1 MERTR
6 ILVPLDGSDFSRK
19 ALAKVASLFA
29 PDKCEVTL
37 VRVGELPP
45 YASTPHPSVHI
56 TDGWTQMMTDF
67 RSHQDRERAEHPVV
81 VSQVWDN
88 VRTELLD
95 SLTDDVADLR
105 DAGFSVRALARFGD
119 PVEEIVALTE
129 TGLVDLIVMATHGRT
144 GLQRVV
150 MGSVA
155 KGVLQRVSVD
165 VMMVQIG
172 RRARVKQAVPTRAEQ
187 PV

>member
-29 PDKCEVTL
+29 PDRCEVTL
-37 VRVGELPP
+37 VRVGDLPP
-45 YASTPHPSVHI
+45 YASKPQPPAHV

-67 RSHQDRERAEHPVV
+67 RSHQERERAEHPVV

-95 SLTDDVADLR
+95 SLSEDVTHLR
-105 DAGFSVRALARFGD
+105 DAGFTVRALARFGD

-129 TGLVDLIVMATHGRT
+129 TGHVDLIVMATHGRT

-155 KGVLQRVSVD
+155 KGVLERVSID
-165 VMMVQIG
+165 VMMLQIG
-172 RRARVKQAVPTRAEQ
+172 RRARTRQAVPTRTEQ
-187 PV
+187 PA

>member
-19 ALAKVASLFA
+19 ALARVTSLFA
-29 PDKCEVTL
+29 ADKCDVTL
-37 VRVGELPP
+37 VRVGALPA
-45 YASTPHPSVHI
+45 YAASPKPTKYV
-56 TDGWTQMMTDF
+56 TDGWTRMMTDF
-67 RSHQDRERAEHPVV
+67 RTHQERERSEHPVV

-95 SLTDDVADLR
+95 SLAEDLADLR
-105 DAGFSVRALARFGD
+105 DAGFTARALARFGD

-129 TGLVDLIVMATHGRT
+129 TGHVDLVVMASHGRT

-155 KGVLQRVSVD
+155 KGVLERVSID
-165 VMMVQIG
+165 VMMIQVG
-172 RRARVKQAVPTRAEQ
+172 HRARVERDATTRAAQ

>member
-6 ILVPLDGSDFSRK
+6 ILVPLDGSEFSRM
-19 ALAKVASLFA
+19 ALAKVAALFDPA
-29 PDKCEVTL
+29 KCDVIL
-37 VRVGELPP
+37 VRVGALPS
-45 YASTPHPSVHI
+45 YAATPKPPAYVA
-56 TDGWTQMMTDF
+56 DGWTRMMTDF
-67 RSHQDRERAEHPVV
+67 RTHQERERAEHPVV

-95 SLTDDVADLR
+95 SLADDLAALR
-105 DAGFSVRALARFGD
+105 DAGFTARALARFGD

-129 TGLVDLIVMATHGRT
+129 TGHVDLIVMATHGRT

-155 KGVLQRVSVD
+155 KGVLERVSIDLV
-165 VMMVQIG
+165 MVQIG
-172 RRARVKQAVPTRAEQ
+172 RRARAKHEASTRTAQ
-187 PV
+187 PA

>member
-1 MERTR
+1 MDRIR

-19 ALAKVASLFA
+19 ALAKVATLFA
-29 PDKCEVTL
+29 PDRCDVTL
-37 VRVGELPP
+37 VRVGALPP
-45 YASTPHPSVHI
+45 FVSTATPPANVP
-56 TDGWTQMMTDF
+56 DGWTRMMTDF
-67 RSHQDRERAEHPVV
+67 RTQADRERAEHPLV

-95 SLTDDVADLR
+95 SLADDLATLR
-105 DAGFSVRALARFGD
+105 DNGFDARALARFGD

-129 TGLVDLIVMATHGRT
+129 TGKVDLIVMATHGRT

-155 KGVLQRVSVD
+155 KGVLERVSID
-165 VMMVQIG
+165 VVMIQIG
-172 RRARVKQAVPTRAEQ
+172 RRARAKPEVASRTTQAV
-187 PV
+187 